1 MTGAEVKQQGSTLA
15 IGQGRPPSPQG
26 TPFGGAATHQQARLE
41 PLPWPT
47 WSLPSRVVLKTSL
60 SLDHGIDHHTV
71 RIQDESHGVRLIQQ
85 GLAIEQLIGTHKALR
100 HEGKE

>member
-15 IGQGRPPSPQG
+15 IGQGSPPSRQG
-26 TPFGGAATHQQARLE
+26 TPFGWGSDLPAGPARTAA
-41 PLPWPT
+41 WPT
-47 WSLPSRVVLKTSL
+47 GSLPSRVALKTPL

-71 RIQDESHGVRLIQQ
+71 RIHDESHGVRLIQQ
-85 GLAIEQLIGTHKALR
+85 GLAIEHLIGTYKALR